1 MDKLSFGNLTTN
13 TQNISPQMQQRLE
26 SGENF
31 TAIDKE
37 KLKQDTVE
45 ITQNAVE
52 ENFIFKILRNT
63 FGVKDPKKF
72 LTSIGLTTVT
82 VIGFATA
89 GNMSVKKMSQLG
101 LDVDKF
107 LKNNDLYKNITS
119 FLKKGTD
126 GIANFFKK
134 SKTIND
140 VTDTL
145 KNKMVKPIQQFAKGT
160 GQGIKIQFA
169 YTIPDVLE
177 ALPLKAQGDTYKNLR
192 KALGSK
198 GKAIKF
204 ITAAAEQG
212 SDKAKLT
219 QLLADTIGDQA
230 QATKLMDEVFQKNK
244 TLHETLEKLVG
255 SKADEYYKHCMNAD
269 RSDIKALVENLTKDI
284 AANVLGKND
293 YSKQELTDLLI
304 KIKNGE
310 KVGNIDFSEF
320 NDVTMNREGLIGS
333 WWPYNIINSVAKK
346 FNGNKDLRFTK
357 GSLGDALLKYN
368 IAAGNCADTMAGKI
382 TQNLLLVP
390 GESISNFCCDAAGM
404 NFFLLPMILDLF
416 NTAQDAPKGQKAAT
430 VANDF
435 VGSIG
440 SLMVTMPLASA
451 TTYGLASL
459 KNIDPKTSTKFS
471 KYILKPLGNF
481 FGMGLDAAKNADIK
495 KLKWSQNPLKKLGN
509 MGARWGGGFMRLMMI
524 MFLFQPLF
532 NKPIQAVIQKIFGK
546 PYDKDEAA
554 KQAELEAQKQQI
566 VPELGITQ
574 GELMDKIQKN
584 PKALEKLQ
592 TDPKLAQTIQQ
603 NPKALLDLLDNKE
616 VQYIEPKATP
626 ASQGKILSPAN
637 KEKIGNSTDMTTST
651 LQKTKTP
658 NNTQNAQNSNV
669 DTATY
674 IPSSAFVAPKSSLS
688 QEQLNEYNAMMTKAD
703 KALKRAEQY
712 I

>member
-1 MDKLSFGNLTTN
+1 MSKISFGNLTTN
-13 TQNISPQMQQRLE
+13 TQNISPQVQQRLE

-45 ITQNAVE
+45 ITQHAVK
-52 ENFIFKILRNT
+52 ENFIFKVLRDA
-63 FGVKDPKKF
+63 FGIKDPKKF
-72 LTSIGLTTVT
+72 LTSLGLTTIT

-89 GNMSVKKMSQLG
+89 GNMSIKKMSQMG

-107 LKNNDLYKNITS
+107 LKNNDLYKNITG
-119 FLKKGTD
+119 FIKKGTD
-126 GIANFFKK
+126 GIAKFFKK
-134 SKTIND
+134 SKTVNN
-140 VTDTL
+140 VVDTL
-145 KNKMVKPIQQFAKGT
+145 KNDMAKPVWQLAKGT

-192 KALGSK
+192 KALNSK
-198 GKAIKF
+198 GKAIKY

-212 SDKAKLT
+212 ADKAKLT
-219 QLLADTIGDQA
+219 QLLANEIGNQTEA
-230 QATKLMDEVFQKNK
+230 AKLMDEIFKKNK
-244 TLHETLEKLVG
+244 GLHQTLEKLVG
-255 SKADEYYKHCMNAD
+255 PKADEYYKHCMNAD
-269 RSDIKALVENLTKDI
+269 RSDIKKLVETLTKDI
-284 AANVLGKND
+284 ATNVLGKTD
-293 YSKQELTDLLI
+293 YTKQELTDLLI
-304 KIKNGE
+304 AIKEGKTING
-310 KVGNIDFSEF
+310 IDFSEF
-320 NDVTMNREGLIGS
+320 NGVTMNREGLIGS
-333 WWPYNIINSVAKK
+333 WWPYNIINGIGKK
-346 FNGNKDLRFTK
+346 FNGGKDIRFTK

-368 IAAGNCADTMAGKI
+368 VTAGNCADTMAGKI

-416 NTAQDAPKGQKAAT
+416 NTAQDAPKGQKTAT

-440 SLMVTMPLASA
+440 SLMITMPLATSA
-451 TTYGLASL
+451 TYGLASL
-459 KNIDPKTSTKFS
+459 KNINPETATKFS
-471 KYILKPLGNF
+471 KYILRPLGKF
-481 FGMGLDAAKNADIK
+481 FGMGLDAAKNK
-495 KLKWSQNPLKKLGN
+495 TWSNLPT
-509 MGARWGGGFMRLMMI
+509 RVGGGLLRFIMI
-524 MFLFQPLF
+524 MFIFQPFF
-532 NKPIQAVIQKIFGK
+532 NKPIQSVIQKIFGK

-554 KQAELEAQKQQI
+554 KTAELEAQKQQI
-566 VPELGITQ
+566 IPELGITQ

-584 PKALEKLQ
+584 PQALEKLQ
-592 TDPKLAQTIQQ
+592 NDAKLAQTIQQ

-626 ASQGKILSPAN
+626 ASQGQILSPAN
-637 KEKIGNSTDMTTST
+637 KNKIGNSTNMTTNT
-651 LQKTKTP
+651 TNKVAT
-658 NNTQNAQNSNV
+658 NNSIKTQNQNV

-674 IPSSAFVAPKSSLS
+674 IPSSAYSAPASSLS
-688 QEQLNEYNAMMTKAD
+688 QEQLNEYNTMMTKAD